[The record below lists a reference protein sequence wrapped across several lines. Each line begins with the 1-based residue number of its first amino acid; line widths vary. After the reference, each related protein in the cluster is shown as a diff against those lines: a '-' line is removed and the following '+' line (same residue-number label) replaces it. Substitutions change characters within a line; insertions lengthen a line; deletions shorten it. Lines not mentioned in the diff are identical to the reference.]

1 MTTDFQQ
8 NRIDNETIRRANEGD
23 FSDYVKGQLEGAVK
37 RQGVEMPQQSD
48 YKAGQTSTVRIG
60 APGDGMEGQE
70 QALNLINR
78 LDETP
83 SWPELQA
90 IKEQL
95 VGIPAITT
103 DKDEKRNMYQY
114 AINEMLRAG
123 KNPRGAQLLDVS
135 QIPLTDEGDRWR
147 RTGGTTFTD
156 PTNPSFGRDLGALFS
171 GDNPGVFNLK
181 DQDNEGLAGIVPFQ
195 PGWAQGDE
203 SKGEGLG
210 ITDYGELMEGLVTGA
225 TPFKYAK
232 MLGNYIKDSDLYGNA
247 ADTLHNVGVGALE
260 TAIKPV
266 HFLQQGLTEQID
278 RLFNKKTKK

>member
-1 MTTDFQQ
+1 MTTQLQQ
-8 NRIDNETIRRANEGD
+8 DRIDKETIRRANEGD
-23 FSDYVKGQLEGAVK
+23 FSDWVKGEL
-37 RQGVEMPQQSD
+37 QGED
-48 YKAGQTSTVRIG
+48 GIG
-60 APGDGMEGQE
+60 AAERLGIDRPQE
-70 QALNLINR
+70 ASTPAWKNEPQNQDTALNLINR

-90 IKEQL
+90 IKQQL

-103 DKDEKRNMYQY
+103 DQDESRNMYQY
-114 AINEMLRAG
+114 LINEMLRSG
-123 KNPRGAQLLDVS
+123 QNPRGAQLLDVS
-135 QIPLTDEGDRWR
+135 QIPEGWR

-156 PTNPSFGRDLGALFS
+156 PENPSFGRDLAGLFS

-181 DQDNEGLAGIVPFQ
+181 DQDNKGLAAIADFQ
-195 PGWAQGDE
+195 QGWAEGDPE
-203 SKGEGLG
+203 KGEGLG

-247 ADTLHNVGVGALE
+247 ADTLRNVGVGTLE

>member
-23 FSDYVKGQLEGAVK
+23 FSDYVKGQLAGAVK
-37 RQGVEMPQQSD
+37 RQGGEMPVERPSN
-48 YKAGQTSTVRIG
+48 VRIG
-60 APGDGMEGQE
+60 APGDGMNDQE

-90 IKEQL
+90 IKQQL

-103 DKDEKRNMYQY
+103 DQDESRNMYQY
-114 AINEMLRAG
+114 LINEMLRSG
-123 KNPRGAQLLDVS
+123 QKPRGAQLLDVS
-135 QIPLTDEGDRWR
+135 QIPEGFR
-147 RTGGTTFTD
+147 RTGSTTFTD
-156 PTNPSFGRDLGALFS
+156 PENPDFGRDLAGLFS

-181 DQDNEGLAGIVPFQ
+181 DQDNKGLAGIVPFK
-195 PGWAQGDE
+195 PNWAQDE
-203 SKGEGLG
+203 LG
-210 ITDYGELMEGLVTGA
+210 ITDWGETMEGLFTGA
-225 TPFKYAK
+225 TPLKYAK
-232 MLGNYIKDSDLYGNA
+232 MAADYIKDSDLYGNA
-247 ADTLHNVGVGALE
+247 ADTLHNVGVGTLE

-266 HFLQQGLTEQID
+266 HFLQQGLTEKID

>member
-1 MTTDFQQ
+1 MTTQLQQ
-8 NRIDNETIRRANEGD
+8 DRIDNETIRRAKEGD
-23 FSDYVKGQLEGAVK
+23 FSDYVKGQLTGEDG
-37 RQGVEMPQQSD
+37 
-48 YKAGQTSTVRIG
+48 IG
-60 APGDGMEGQE
+60 AAERLGIDRPQE
-70 QALNLINR
+70 ASTPAWKNEPQNQDTALNLINR
-78 LDETP
+78 LSKTP

-123 KNPRGAQLLDVS
+123 QSPRGAQLLDVS

-156 PTNPSFGRDLGALFS
+156 PTNPSFGRDLAALFS
-171 GDNPGVFNLK
+171 GENTGVFNLR
-181 DQDNEGLAGIVPFQ
+181 DQDNEGLAAIVPFQ

-232 MLGNYIKDSDLYGNA
+232 MLGNYIKDSDLYSDA
-247 ADTLHNVGVGALE
+247 ADMGILGLNT
-260 TAIKPV
+260 IFKPV
-266 HFLQQGLTEQID
+266 DYAAQQID

>member
-37 RQGVEMPQQSD
+37 RQGVEMPVERS
-48 YKAGQTSTVRIG
+48 SNVRIG
-60 APGDGMEGQE
+60 GSGNGMNRQGE
-70 QALNLINR
+70 ALNVIEQLGA
-78 LDETP
+78 TP

-156 PTNPSFGRDLGALFS
+156 PTNPDLGRDLAALFS
-171 GDNPGVFNLK
+171 GKNPGVFNLK
-181 DQDNEGLAGIVPFQ
+181 DQDNAGLASI
-195 PGWAQGDE
+195 
-203 SKGEGLG
+203 
-210 ITDYGELMEGLVTGA
+210 
-225 TPFKYAK
+225 
-232 MLGNYIKDSDLYGNA
+232 
-247 ADTLHNVGVGALE
+247 
-260 TAIKPV
+260 
-266 HFLQQGLTEQID
+266 
-278 RLFNKKTKK
+278 